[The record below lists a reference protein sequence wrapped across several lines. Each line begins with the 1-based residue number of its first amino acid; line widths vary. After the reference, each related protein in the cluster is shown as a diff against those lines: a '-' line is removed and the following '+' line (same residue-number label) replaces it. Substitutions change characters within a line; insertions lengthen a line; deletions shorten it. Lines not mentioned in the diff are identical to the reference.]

1 MNNRFRAPRK
11 PILLD
16 EWQNVPAVLTA
27 VRRAVDADPR
37 PNRFYVTG
45 SVRAEIENA
54 TWPATGRLVRLAVHP
69 MTIGEQLGRVA
80 GPTSLVIWS
89 LTHLTALGSVPE
101 CCCRR

>member
-1 MNNRFRAPRK
+1 MDRRATTRVQPDLDAQAAAFKADPTAALRGR
-11 PILLD
+11 PEPSLLD

-54 TWPATGRLVRLAVHP
+54 VWPGTGRLVRVAVHP
-69 MTIGEQLGRVA
+69 MTIREQLGRV
-80 GPTSLVIWS
+80 
-89 LTHLTALGSVPE
+89 
-101 CCCRR
+101 